1 MTVSSFSST
10 KEADSK
16 KSSVSHFQKIKMK
29 IFNDSI
35 RNRVEFLDER
45 FYQMGD
51 NYYPS
56 VTTILEAYPKGKR
69 FEQWLKDVGNSAD
82 DIVERAANQGSN
94 VHIAIE
100 KLVNGEEI
108 QWHDYTLDEW
118 KMILKFQD
126 FFNQVGPEVIGA
138 EITLVSEK
146 IGVGGTIDLVCMIK
160 GERWLIDTKTSGDI
174 YDNHFVQLATYA
186 VMWNE
191 ANPDMR
197 IERIGALHLRAKTRG
212 PSRDGKNIQ
221 GEGWKIE
228 EPTESPAELF
238 EVFKHVK
245 ALWHRLHPN
254 DKPMNMVLPSLI
266 KLPVSKR
273 TEPVKVQA
281 MTRKEVSMPFGEAI

>member
-1 MTVSSFSST
+1 
-10 KEADSK
+10 
-16 KSSVSHFQKIKMK
+16 MK

-35 RNRVEFLDER
+35 RQRVEFLDER
-45 FYQMGD
+45 FYQLGE

-94 VHIAIE
+94 VHNAIE

-108 QWHDYTLDEW
+108 QWQDYTLDEW

-126 FFNQVGPEVIGA
+126 FFTQVAPEVIGA

-174 YDNHFVQLATYA
+174 YDNHYVQLATYA

-191 ANPDMR
+191 ANPDQR

-254 DKPMNMVLPSLI
+254 DKPMNMVLPSII
-266 KLPVSKR
+266 KLPVSRR